1 MACLSKGVAGHT
13 MTLSVDAQLIGE
25 SRSFSIN
32 FTQGTI
38 DITNRDTNWWAEFL
52 VGRREWTISFDGLWI
67 CSDLGKAQ
75 LLGHYTGRTGPL
87 DIILVMPT
95 EALDP
100 AGAACAQTFTG
111 KAILTDMT
119 YDGPYEDAVTISGT
133 LQGTC
138 DITPLVS

>member
-1 MACLSKGVAGHT
+1 MACLSSGQAGHS
-13 MTLSVDAQLIGE
+13 MTLSINGQLVGE

-38 DITNRDTNWWAEFL
+38 DLTNRDTNWYGEFL

-67 CSDLGKAQ
+67 CGDAGKQQ
-75 LLGHYTGRTGPL
+75 LLGHYTL
-87 DIILVMPT
+87 HNSLIDVILVMPT
-95 EALDP
+95 GD
-100 AGAACAQTFTG
+100 AACLQTFTG

-138 DITPLVS
+138 DIVPLIS